1 MKKTVGVGLTR
12 GSLCAVLFG
21 TGDDPSTVW
30 YGFVRRYGVRAGTR
44 FKEWMKPV
52 DFDDDTVDEKLVLQ
66 FTWLAPAD
74 RKHWGRTPG
83 VPTYAFK
90 SFGASGSQEGKK
102 RGLCVQLAHVRVQD
116 VTIRFDDGDGSC
128 GCFVVTVPIA
138 CVIGVVKYDR
148 VSSGKGSIPKLFRID
163 PADADVVESAARGIV
178 LQRGLQAAGKAGSGT
193 GSKKKPKNKA
203 TGQVKRSTKAGA
215 GGAGAAVGS
224 TDVGTE
230 GDGGGGITGLLKHIR
245 LRACPRT
252 GLRSTVTQFTV
263 GK

>member
-1 MKKTVGVGLTR
+1 MASTSDSMEDVVVLEPEAAAAGAAGAPVAWTVPQALG
-12 GSLCAVLFG
+12 
-21 TGDDPSTVW
+21 
-30 YGFVRRYGVRAGTR
+30 
-44 FKEWMKPV
+44 
-52 DFDDDTVDEKLVLQ
+52 
-66 FTWLAPAD
+66 
-74 RKHWGRTPG
+74 
-83 VPTYAFK
+83 
-90 SFGASGSQEGKK
+90 
-102 RGLCVQLAHVRVQD
+102 
-116 VTIRFDDGDGSC
+116 
-128 GCFVVTVPIA
+128 VVTVARDQLIRTLSRRGG
-138 CVIGVVKYDR
+138 IKYDR

-178 LQRGLQAAGKAGSGT
+178 LQHGLQAAGKAGSGT

-203 TGQVKRSTKAGA
+203 TGPAKRSTKAGA